1 MTKMRMKR
9 CRLKEK
15 EGSDK
20 EGRMGEMEIKE
31 GRIRNT

>member
-20 EGRMGEMEIKE
+20 EE
-31 GRIRNT
+31 GWKKWKLRKGG